1 MVSALAEAAV
11 SDFFQIEGSDLVQ
24 VPNSESA
31 DDADKLAQSA
41 TLDWTEA
48 AVSDSASSAT
58 KEMAGAAVSKLA

>member
-1 MVSALAEAAV
+1 
-11 SDFFQIEGSDLVQ
+11 
-24 VPNSESA
+24 
-31 DDADKLAQSA
+31 LAQSA